1 MVFIFTWV
9 GKVTLACDISDSYP
23 LSSKVKHVGSLSQPP
38 ASHFFSLKTSPSAMN
53 SSSGY
58 FFTSSWNS
66 KNDSNEWILR
76 LQYLG
81 VSGWGTLEE
90 DRAGIYGF

>member
-1 MVFIFTWV
+1 MVFIFTWL
-9 GKVTLACDISDSYP
+9 GKVTLACDISDLYP

-38 ASHFFSLKTSPSAMN
+38 ASHFFSLKTSPSAMKMK
-53 SSSGY
+53 SSSRLHEIH
-58 FFTSSWNS
+58 
-66 KNDSNEWILR
+66 DSNEWILR
-76 LQYLG
+76 PQYLG

>member
-9 GKVTLACDISDSYP
+9 GKVTLACDISDLYP

-38 ASHFFSLKTSPSAMN
+38 ASHFFSLKTSPSAMKMK
-53 SSSGY
+53 SSSREVHV
-58 FFTSSWNS
+58 FMKF
-66 KNDSNEWILR
+66 NDSNEWILR
-76 LQYLG
+76 LLYLG